1 MYGWRGRIG
10 LMVPSSNTTM
20 EPEFYRLAPKGLS
33 IHTARMHLV
42 EATPEELMEM
52 ERYSEEAARELMD
65 ADVNILVYGCTTGS
79 LIGGLGFDLKLTGK
93 LESLSG
99 LPVVTTARAVI
110 EALERLKASSIVVA
124 TPYIDSLNIKEK
136 EFLEGNGFKI
146 LKIKGLNIRRNTDI
160 GRQNPTVAYRLVK
173 EVFIQEAEAVF
184 ISCTNFRTIEVID
197 ILERDLKKPVV
208 TSNQATMWATLRK
221 LGISESIDGYGKLL
235 KEYL

>member
-1 MYGWRGRIG
+1 
-10 LMVPSSNTTM
+10 
-20 EPEFYRLAPKGLS
+20 
-33 IHTARMHLV
+33 
-42 EATPEELMEM
+42 MEM

-79 LIGGLGFDLKLTGK
+79 LIGGLGFDLKLAGK

-110 EALERLKASSIVVA
+110 EALERLKVSNIVVA

-160 GRQNPTVAYRLVK
+160 GRQDPTVAYRLVK

-197 ILERDLKKPVV
+197 ALEKDLKKPVV

>member
-10 LMVPSSNTTM
+10 LMIPSSNTTM
-20 EPEFYRLAPKGLS
+20 EPEFYRLAPEGVS

-65 ADVNILVYGCTTGS
+65 AGINILVYGCTTGS
-79 LIGGLGFDLKLTGK
+79 LIGGLGFDLKLISK

-99 LPVVTTARAVI
+99 LPVVATARAVI
-110 EALERLKASSIVVA
+110 EALERLKVSNIVVA
-124 TPYIDSLNIKEK
+124 TPYIDSLNIKER
-136 EFLEGNGFKI
+136 EFLEGNGFKV
-146 LKIKGLNIRRNTDI
+146 LKIRGLNIRRNLDI
-160 GRQNPTVAYRLVK
+160 GRQDPTVAYRLVK

-197 ILERDLKKPVV
+197 ILERELKRPVV
-208 TSNQATMWATLRK
+208 TSNQATMWATLKK